1 IKCIAIDDEPFA
13 LEVIRVHAEKVPFLQ
28 LQATFRNAI
37 QALDYLQ
44 KNPIDAIFLDIQMP
58 DINGINFL
66 QSLVTKPMV
75 IFTTAYSDYAVESYN
90 FSAVDYLLKPI
101 EFSRF
106 LTAVN
111 KVHELFDLKNKSFS
125 EQITQSTEKQ
135 DFIFIKSGSIQHKIA
150 LSDILFLQSEGNYV
164 NFHLHNNKKI
174 LARMT
179 IVDALAQL
187 PKQSFMRVHKSY
199 IVAFER
205 IEWVDRHQLKI
216 GQHLIPISKVFGNDF
231 LKKLI

>member
-1 IKCIAIDDEPFA
+1 MKCIAIDDEPFA
-13 LEVIRVHAEKVPFLQ
+13 LEVIRVHSEKVPFLQ
-28 LQATFRNAI
+28 LDATFRNAI

-44 KNPIDAIFLDIQMP
+44 KNQIDLIFLDIQMP
-58 DINGINFL
+58 DINGMNFL
-66 QSLVTKPMV
+66 QSLTTKPMV

-90 FSAVDYLLKPI
+90 FNAVDYLLKPI

-111 KVHELFDLKNKSFS
+111 KTHELFNLKNKTLS
-125 EQITQSTEKQ
+125 EQTAQSTEKQ
-135 DFIFIKSGSIQHKIA
+135 DFVFIKSGSIQHKIGIA
-150 LSDILFLQSEGNYV
+150 DILFLQSEGNYV

-179 IVDALAQL
+179 IPEALALL
-187 PKQSFMRVHKSY
+187 PAQDFIRVHKSY
-199 IVAFER
+199 IVAFQH

-216 GQHLIPISKVFGNDF
+216 GQHLIPISKTYSED
-231 LKKLI
+231 LMKKAL